1 MNVVTI
7 SGRLA
12 ADPDLRFTGSGQPV
26 ANLRIAH
33 TPRRKNPQGQW
44 EDGTTLWL
52 NTTVWGKQAENITN
66 SLAKGMAVLVVGR
79 LQQRNWQ
86 DKNTGENRSTV
97 ELIADSITPDLRYA
111 TAQVTKNERNQQPQ
125 QGWGTTPQNTWQR
138 QEAPF

>member
-33 TPRRKNPQGQW
+33 TPRRKNQQGQW

-97 ELIADSITPDLRYA
+97 ELIAEHITPDLHYQ
-111 TAQVTKNERNQQPQ
+111 TAEITKTQPQQSQ
-125 QGWGTTPQNTWQR
+125 QGWGATPQNTWQKK
-138 QEAPF
+138 EAPF

>member
-125 QGWGTTPQNTWQR
+125 QGWQNKQ
-138 QEAPF
+138 APF

>member
-44 EDGTTLWL
+44 EDLRPAL
-52 NTTVWGKQAENITN
+52 NSRYEELKE
-66 SLAKGMAVLVVGR
+66 
-79 LQQRNWQ
+79 
-86 DKNTGENRSTV
+86 GER
-97 ELIADSITPDLRYA
+97 
-111 TAQVTKNERNQQPQ
+111 
-125 QGWGTTPQNTWQR
+125 
-138 QEAPF
+138 